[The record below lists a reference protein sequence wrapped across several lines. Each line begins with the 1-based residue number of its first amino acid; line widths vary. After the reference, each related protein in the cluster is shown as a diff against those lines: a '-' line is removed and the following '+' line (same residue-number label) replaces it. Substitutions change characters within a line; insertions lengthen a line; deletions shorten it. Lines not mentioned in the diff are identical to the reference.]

1 MEKDL
6 TIDLQNAIK
15 WYNGSIKELRDL
27 ALKVFSKSELEKYSQ
42 WSNIRSWKDVLKA
55 LHISKDYTVELP
67 FRACYAARVQMIR
80 TALNKDYDIK
90 FNPTEAVWYPE
101 LIISPTTGIGPQR
114 SIDIYAKSYCGE
126 IEVRDEREDSYVGVN
141 ANHMEYGGGLLLIDS
156 ARQVKTVYMNATLLG
171 CATKEIAEHFGK
183 YFYYEILASCYGD
196 KIRKVKEND

>member
-1 MEKDL
+1 MEKKL
-6 TIDLQNAIK
+6 TIDLQDAIK
-15 WYNGSIKELRDL
+15 WYNGINKELRDL
-27 ALKVFSKSELEKYSQ
+27 ALKVFSKSELENSQ
-42 WSNIRSWKDVLKA
+42 WSNIKTWEDVLKA

-126 IEVRDEREDSYVGVN
+126 IEVLDEREDSYVGVN
-141 ANHMEYGGGLLLIDS
+141 ANHMQHGGGLLLIDS
-156 ARQVKTVYMNATLLG
+156 ACQVKTVYMNTALLG

-196 KIRKVKEND
+196 IICKVKEND